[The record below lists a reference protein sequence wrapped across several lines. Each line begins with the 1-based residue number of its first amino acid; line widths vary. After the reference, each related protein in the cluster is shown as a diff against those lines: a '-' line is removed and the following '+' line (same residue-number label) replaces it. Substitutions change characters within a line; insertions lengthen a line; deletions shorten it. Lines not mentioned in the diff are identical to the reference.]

1 MAKNKTKQ
9 KEVCPTF
16 VSAGGGYKFETKIQ
30 SAFAVLML
38 EEGKFLELSPL
49 PIQSIRPQA
58 RELGYCT
65 DDLIVF
71 FGKNDSLCEA
81 KLLIQI
87 KHQIIISEKDPTFSQ
102 VIREAW
108 QDFNNQR
115 LFSPKRDFIALI
127 TGPLSAVDVE
137 NTRTILEWARDI
149 NSGEEFEMKMVSKVS
164 SIKKREKLKAFRQNL
179 NAANNNIPL
188 TPNLIF

>member
-30 SAFAVLML
+30 SAFVVLML

-164 SIKKREKLKAFRQNL
+164 SIKKLRKTKSFSSE
-179 NAANNNIPL
+179 PECG
-188 TPNLIF
+188 